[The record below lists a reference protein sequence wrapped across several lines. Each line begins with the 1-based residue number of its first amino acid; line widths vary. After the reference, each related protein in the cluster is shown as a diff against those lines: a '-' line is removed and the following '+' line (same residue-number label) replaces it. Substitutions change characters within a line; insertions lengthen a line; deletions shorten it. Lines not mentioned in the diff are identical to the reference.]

1 MKSKKNAG
9 FSLVEVVV
17 VIAIMGILVGMSAL
31 GISMM
36 FSRDAE
42 KCATE
47 IEAGLDKL
55 RSYTMAKKGSW
66 YMEIAKPDND
76 YILTIYRNTGS
87 GDTAYEQTNLGN
99 RVTLYSGSTEI
110 SGVRIQY
117 NKVTGGVAKV
127 DMDNT
132 GTWAEPSDIVRIRVD
147 SNRTDRSKTVNIVR
161 LTGRHFLEE

>member
-1 MKSKKNAG
+1 MKGKKNAG

-17 VIAIMGILVGMSAL
+17 VIAIMGILVGISAV
-31 GISMM
+31 GISLM

-47 IEAGLDKL
+47 IESGLDKL

-66 YMEIAKPDND
+66 YMEIAKTGND

-87 GDTAYEQTNLGN
+87 GDTAYEQMNLGS
-99 RVTLYSGSTEI
+99 RVTLRSGGTEI

-117 NKVTGGVAKV
+117 NRVTGGVAQV
-127 DMDNT
+127 DIGNT
-132 GTWAEPSDIVRIRVD
+132 GTWAVPSDIVKIQVD